1 MAWIKLFCYA
11 WLLLA
16 KIYIWSTLLLEF
28 TCTTCS
34 SLQVIPD
41 LYEVMFC
48 PRGCIQPAW
57 MPWVIDLSHL
67 LVCVNSSANFLIYM
81 LGGEKFR

>member
-1 MAWIKLFCYA
+1 M
-11 WLLLA
+11 
-16 KIYIWSTLLLEF
+16 
-28 TCTTCS
+28 
-34 SLQVIPD
+34 IPD

-48 PRGCIQPAW
+48 PAGCHQPAW